1 MNYSDVLKVNW
12 ITPRRTATRSCSE
25 VQKFYN
31 FDIIGSHEFNS
42 YNQRKDY
49 TLIFNIRNPYQ
60 RLVSIFYLWKI
71 HNPHK
76 DSIKFNF
83 WVKIVLDDLHKN
95 INYYQIFLDEIINQ
109 LPKIPDYYLKTEFL
123 EKDLKK
129 LWFIDNNSIEL
140 NKVIE
145 DNIIKNKYSS
155 SDTPWQSFYNQE
167 LADFVYSRTE
177 KQFELFNYNK
187 NYWKDGTP

>member
-49 TLIFNIRNPYQ
+49 TLILNIRNPYS
-60 RLVSIFYLWKI
+60 RLVSIFNLWKI
-71 HNPHK
+71 HYPDKTIDFNVW
-76 DSIKFNF
+76 IKSA
-83 WVKIVLDDLHKN
+83 LDDLHKN
-95 INYYQIFLDEIINQ
+95 VNYYQIFLDKIVNQ
-109 LPKIPDYYLKTEFL
+109 LPKIPDYYLRTEFL
-123 EKDLKK
+123 EQDLKK
-129 LWFIDNNSIEL
+129 LWFIDNESIEVI
-140 NKVIE
+140 KIIE
-145 DNIIKNKYSS
+145 DNIKKNNYLS
-155 SDTPWQSFYNQE
+155 SDTSWQSFYNQE
-167 LADFVYSRTE
+167 LADFVYSRTQE
-177 KQFELFNYNK
+177 QFELFGYNK

>member
-49 TLIFNIRNPYQ
+49 TLILNIRNPYS
-60 RLVSIFYLWKI
+60 RLVSIFNLWKI
-71 HNPHK
+71 HYPDKTIDFNVW
-76 DSIKFNF
+76 IKSA
-83 WVKIVLDDLHKN
+83 LDDLHKN
-95 INYYQIFLDEIINQ
+95 INYYQIFLDKIVNQ
-109 LPKIPDYYLKTEFL
+109 LPKIPDYYLRTEFL
-123 EKDLKK
+123 EQDLKN
-129 LWFIDNNSIEL
+129 LWFIDNETIE
-140 NKVIE
+140 VIKIIE
-145 DNIIKNKYSS
+145 YNIKKNNYLS
-155 SDTPWQSFYNQE
+155 SDTSWQSFYNQE
-167 LADFVYSRTE
+167 LADFVYSRTQE
-177 KQFELFNYNK
+177 QFELFGYNK